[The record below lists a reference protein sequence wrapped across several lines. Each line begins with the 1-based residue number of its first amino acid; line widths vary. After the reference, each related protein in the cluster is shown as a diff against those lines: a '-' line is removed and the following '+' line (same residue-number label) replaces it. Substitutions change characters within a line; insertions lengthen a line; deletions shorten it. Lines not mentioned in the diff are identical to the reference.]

1 MGRELTSRLATE
13 SFRCISKS
21 FCASQTTGLWARQGG
36 QMVRAQDM
44 QSGGPSLHL
53 QHCPDLFLGIS
64 SLQLNIL
71 ATLVMANRPFPSS
84 KKFRF
89 QNEAKCETFVVKMS
103 FICII
108 IKDHFHINGFALS
121 LALKVRFFGTRK
133 WHIGLSPTSWISS
146 EWSERWTCN
155 PKNLSSNP
163 ALTTRWIYDW

>member
-71 ATLVMANRPFPSS
+71 ATLVMANW
-84 KKFRF
+84 
-89 QNEAKCETFVVKMS
+89 FVS
-103 FICII
+103 YQL
-108 IKDHFHINGFALS
+108 D
-121 LALKVRFFGTRK
+121 FFGVVRAVD
-133 WHIGLSPTSWISS
+133 LQS
-146 EWSERWTCN
+146 EK
-155 PKNLSSNP
+155 PKFKSRPDHQMNL
-163 ALTTRWIYDW
+163 